1 MVEIF
6 KLIGVLGLILISV
19 GIIIKKRRAQDVCYI
34 IGGTCVGIYSFYLGD
49 LIFIILQIIFIVFA
63 IFDLFKFK
71 NPKK

>member
-34 IGGTCVGIYSFYLGD
+34 IGGTCIGIYSFYLGD
-49 LIFIILQIIFIVFA
+49 LIFIFLQA
-63 IFDLFKFK
+63 IFVLAAVYDLIRHH
-71 NPKK
+71 